1 MSAVPV
7 CHCRC
12 LFGGPRWSSSSVLV
26 LVYRLHRC
34 VAWHDDCLSRVRGG
48 WRQRRLDG
56 HKPWCEQGSH
66 RHDLHLRQ
74 VSLPEDFPSPFVA
87 RTVADRIPLHSI
99 YSVGITPLQ
108 ALFPVEVLS
117 FEMRAKGMA
126 FSSLAVNVGGLL
138 NQFAWPVALQNITW
152 KTYIIFTVQDAVQ
165 AFIIWWFIPE
175 TKNRT
180 VSHLLKQIPA
190 PFLSGHIC

>member
-1 MSAVPV
+1 MIVK
-7 CHCRC
+7 
-12 LFGGPRWSSSSVLV
+12 G
-26 LVYRLHRC
+26 RL
-34 VAWHDDCLSRVRGG
+34 
-48 WRQRRLDG
+48 
-56 HKPWCEQGSH
+56 
-66 RHDLHLRQ
+66 
-74 VSLPEDFPSPFVA
+74 
-87 RTVADRIPLHSI
+87 TNNTPLGSI

-180 VSHLLKQIPA
+180 VSSRSKSRRR
-190 PFLSGHIC
+190 FLNPLYFPCC